1 MIHAWAILVVVPC
14 ATFVLG
20 DTLIV
25 DKLVFS
31 STANETFVVP
41 LGMSDERP
49 DPACWF
55 TAFLSVNSLDVKQDC
70 IKNLNNDKDFTFTP
84 PGRLFFHT
92 APSSQVSNPDFV
104 LQSFECAEQNC
115 NPGVAGGDDCKFDQ
129 SCSAF
134 GVSTGDM
141 VRQMRSDVRLQ
152 FKKNQWTVATAELPD
167 YKISFNL
174 TWIVDAIGVVPTAG
188 TPSPG
193 GVTPSPGG
201 LTPRPG
207 GAPQLDGTTMGED
220 TGPATMAAA
229 PLDQTIMIV
238 VVVGVVVLVIIVL
251 AIVCV
256 VVRARK
262 ALSAL
267 PRAATPHVPPAAPH
281 YMHAAA
287 DFRRGLAV
295 NEPLYADVH
304 DVTAGYS
311 ATAAEFTKG
320 VDRTSSY
327 ASIRDQ

>member
-14 ATFVLG
+14 ATIVLG

-31 STANETFVVP
+31 STAKETFVVP
-41 LGMSDERP
+41 FVSDERP

-55 TAFLSVNSLDVKQDC
+55 TALLSVNSLDVKQDC
-70 IKNLNNDKDFTFTP
+70 IKNLNNDKDLTFTP
-84 PGRLFFHT
+84 PVRLFFHT

-104 LQSFECAEQNC
+104 LQSFECTEKNC
-115 NPGVAGGDDCKFDQ
+115 RPGIAGGDDCRFDQ
-129 SCSAF
+129 SCTAF
-134 GVSTGDM
+134 GFSTGDM
-141 VRQMRSDVRLQ
+141 VRQMTSDVRLQ
-152 FKKNQWTVATAELPD
+152 FKKNQWTLATAALPD

-188 TPSPG
+188 TPSPVG
-193 GVTPSPGG
+193 LTPSPGG
-201 LTPRPG
+201 VTPRPL
-207 GAPQLDGTTMGED
+207 GATTA
-220 TGPATMAAA
+220 TTTSATMAA
-229 PLDQTIMIV
+229 PLDQTIVIV

-281 YMHAAA
+281 HMHAAA
-287 DFRRGLAV
+287 DFRHGLAV